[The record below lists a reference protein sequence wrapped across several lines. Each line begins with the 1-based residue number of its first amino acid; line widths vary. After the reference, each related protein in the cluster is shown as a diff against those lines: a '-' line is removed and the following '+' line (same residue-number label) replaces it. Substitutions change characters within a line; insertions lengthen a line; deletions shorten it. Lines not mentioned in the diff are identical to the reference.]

1 MTGITYQQQLSDK
14 QHYLEQLFA
23 DCAFPPIQIF
33 TSPASH
39 YRMRAEFR
47 IWHEGD
53 SCSYAM
59 FTPGEKASSGNVCK
73 IRDFAIAHENI
84 NSLMPVL
91 LSKIQAR
98 EELKTRL
105 FQVEFLTT
113 LAGDTLVTLIYHKK
127 LDDVWAQSAK
137 SLATELNI
145 QILGRSRGQKVV
157 LERDYVIERLKVHN
171 EIFEYKQF
179 EGGFTQP
186 NAEVCQSMLGWAVDV
201 AQLINGGDLLELY
214 CGNGNFTLPLSR
226 QFHKVLAT
234 EVSKTSVQ
242 AAHWNIENNHINNI
256 ALARL
261 SAEEFTEAFTGIR
274 TFRRLASEQINLAD
288 YQFSTVFVDPPR
300 AGIDHDT
307 LKLLQ
312 KFDNIIYVS
321 CNPVTLHEN
330 LQTLLATHSVKQA
343 AMFDQF
349 PFTPH
354 IESGVWLKR
363 R

>member
-1 MTGITYQQQLSDK
+1 
-14 QHYLEQLFA
+14 
-23 DCAFPPIQIF
+23 
-33 TSPASH
+33 
-39 YRMRAEFR
+39 
-47 IWHEGD
+47 
-53 SCSYAM
+53 
-59 FTPGEKASSGNVCK
+59 
-73 IRDFAIAHENI
+73 
-84 NSLMPVL
+84 
-91 LSKIQAR
+91 
-98 EELKTRL
+98 
-105 FQVEFLTT
+105 
-113 LAGDTLVTLIYHKK
+113 VTLIYHKK

-201 AQLINGGDLLELY
+201 AQSINGGDLLELY

-274 TFRRLASEQINLAD
+274 TFRRLASEQINLA
-288 YQFSTVFVDPPR
+288 FL
-300 AGIDHDT
+300 AGANSIFYGD
-307 LKLLQ
+307 KLL
-312 KFDNIIYVS
+312 
-321 CNPVTLHEN
+321 T
-330 LQTLLATHSVKQA
+330 
-343 AMFDQF
+343 
-349 PFTPH
+349 
-354 IESGVWLKR
+354 
-363 R
+363 

>member
-1 MTGITYQQQLSDK
+1 MTGIIYQQQLSDK

-33 TSPASH
+33 TSPPSH

-59 FTPGEKASSGNVCK
+59 FTPGEKASSSNVCK

-91 LSKIQAR
+91 LDKIQAR

-105 FQVEFLTT
+105 FQVEFLST

-234 EVSKTSVQ
+234 EISKTSVQ
-242 AAHWNIENNHINNI
+242 AAYWNIENNHINNI

-274 TFRRLASEQINLAD
+274 TFRRLVSEQINLAD